1 MPDLALLVVS
11 TVAPVL
17 LGRTKKTADRI
28 VAVDM

>member
-1 MPDLALLVVS
+1 MPDLALLVVP
-11 TVAPVL
+11 TVGPVL